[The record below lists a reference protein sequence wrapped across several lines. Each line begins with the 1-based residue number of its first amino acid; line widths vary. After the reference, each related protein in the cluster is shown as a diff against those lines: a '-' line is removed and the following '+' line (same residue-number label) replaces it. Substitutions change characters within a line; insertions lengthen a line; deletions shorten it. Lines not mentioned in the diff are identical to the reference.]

1 MTQPPT
7 PPYDARSGE
16 RRRRPSGWWF
26 VVGGVLVAVAIGTFL
41 ALFVWT
47 LSGFLKTDATVEA
60 DGRPH
65 EVTVPTDRD
74 RMMWFDE
81 TVTYPDCRV
90 VDLRSGE
97 EIRLRS
103 VSGDFR
109 RNNGTAGDMVGV
121 HQFDPGSGRLEVTC
135 DGVSGRTFVD
145 IGPAPA
151 VGGFVAGLLAT
162 ILVPLLLGGSGVVV
176 LIVTGVLFATGR
188 PRKE

>member
-1 MTQPPT
+1 M
-7 PPYDARSGE
+7 
-16 RRRRPSGWWF
+16 
-26 VVGGVLVAVAIGTFL
+26 VLVAIGAFV

-65 EVTVPTDRD
+65 QVSVPTDRD
-74 RMMWFDE
+74 RMLWFDE
-81 TVTYPDCRV
+81 TVTYPDCQV

-109 RNNGTAGDMVGV
+109 RSQGSTGDLVGV
-121 HQFDPGSGRLEVTC
+121 HQFDPGSGQIEVTC
-135 DGVSGRTFVD
+135 DGAHVGAVVE

-151 VGGFVAGLLAT
+151 IGSFVGGLLAT